1 MQGDEKTFHMCFCYT
16 YNPLHVFC
24 CLRQIRD
31 EEFMKELQE
40 RQRQNAMTETETRMR
55 NSTVRVIMSELLG

>member
-1 MQGDEKTFHMCFCYT
+1 
-16 YNPLHVFC
+16 
-24 CLRQIRD
+24 LRQIRD